1 MEYLND
7 IPINHGEAVY
17 ITSDVTPLLFS
28 EKKAG
33 RKFTLD
39 KLIQDLKS
47 IFNKDNTILIPAFN
61 WDFCKGHPFDYN
73 HSKSQ
78 AGILGDYA
86 LKDKEFKRTKHPIY
100 SFAVYGRDKEK
111 LVDNDYIDSFGD
123 DSIFH
128 YLYYNNAA
136 QIGIGKMTY
145 TPFHFIEEHFFKDI
159 IPYRY
164 MKMFTSEYI
173 DEFGVSR
180 LKGYSMFVRNI
191 ELNAVV
197 NSAPF
202 RQEVVDIGIVTQSFI
217 DGVPYYFTHVYEY
230 CNHAKED
237 IANNKSRK
245 LICYDGRD

>member
-1 MEYLND
+1 
-7 IPINHGEAVY
+7 
-17 ITSDVTPLLFS
+17 
-28 EKKAG
+28 
-33 RKFTLD
+33 
-39 KLIQDLKS
+39 
-47 IFNKDNTILIPAFN
+47 
-61 WDFCKGHPFDYN
+61 
-73 HSKSQ
+73 
-78 AGILGDYA
+78 
-86 LKDKEFKRTKHPIY
+86 
-100 SFAVYGRDKEK
+100 
-111 LVDNDYIDSFGD
+111 
-123 DSIFH
+123 
-128 YLYYNNAA
+128 
-136 QIGIGKMTY
+136 MTY

>member
-1 MEYLND
+1 MCNKTYSTYMEYLND

-47 IFNKDNTILIPAFN
+47 IFNKDNTILIPEFN
-61 WDFCKGHPFDYN
+61 WDFC
-73 HSKSQ
+73 
-78 AGILGDYA
+78 
-86 LKDKEFKRTKHPIY
+86 
-100 SFAVYGRDKEK
+100 
-111 LVDNDYIDSFGD
+111 
-123 DSIFH
+123 
-128 YLYYNNAA
+128 